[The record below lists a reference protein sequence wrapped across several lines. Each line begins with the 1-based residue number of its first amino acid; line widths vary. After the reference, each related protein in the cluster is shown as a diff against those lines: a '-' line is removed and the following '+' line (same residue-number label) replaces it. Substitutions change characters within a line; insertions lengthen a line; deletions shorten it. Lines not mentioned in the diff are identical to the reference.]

1 MLSLQVPQHL
11 THLLISII
19 LKTISSA
26 VNYIVDMF
34 VSEIHALGI
43 HCSDTE
49 DLQYLQQY
57 IAGLYKSIN

>member
-1 MLSLQVPQHL
+1 MNKEIIIDFSNGE
-11 THLLISII
+11 SII

-34 VSEIHALGI
+34 ASEIHALGI

>member
-1 MLSLQVPQHL
+1 MNKEIIIDFSNGE
-11 THLLISII
+11 SII

-43 HCSDTE
+43 HLQDAMCNLAGDT
-49 DLQYLQQY
+49 
-57 IAGLYKSIN
+57 AV